1 MDSYNNVIYLISI
14 NCLRGFWIKSFL
26 PPRTYRSFLRF
37 VFLFLGPILGWGIF
51 IFSVPLAEAKE
62 SIRVL
67 VLKDISAVKLS
78 GEGLALH
85 DLRTGHTSFKN
96 QKNTS
101 LTFERETGSRIRVR
115 GHSLST
121 QGFLVDSSVGPV
133 GINGR
138 QYRDKVRIIP
148 GPNRDVWVINVL
160 PLEEY
165 LVGLI
170 NYEISSQWTMEAVK
184 AQVVAARTYAFYQKS
199 NRSGELYDV
208 DSGVNDQV
216 YGGVGRED
224 SRSRKAVLETKEELI
239 LYQGNPIF
247 AVYSAC
253 CGGKTEW
260 GENMW
265 PGYFPYLRSTECNY
279 CLDSPHFLWN
289 YSIDGERLGMVVEGT
304 SSNSRVSG
312 LEIDER
318 SQSRRVMRLT
328 IQTERNQRQISGK
341 DFRRLLGY
349 DQLRSTN
356 FVMTQKE
363 GVYHFSGLGWGH
375 GVGLCQWGAKGM
387 AEAGAEYRSILKYY
401 YQDVEIGKIPR

>member
-1 MDSYNNVIYLISI
+1 MEFCSNLCSLMLI
-14 NCLRGFWIKSFL
+14 NFLRGFWIKSFL
-26 PPRTYRSFLRF
+26 PPRTYRSFFRF
-37 VFLFLGPILGWGIF
+37 IFLFLGPILGGGVL
-51 IFSVPLAEAKE
+51 IFSIPLAEAGE

-67 VLKDISAVKLS
+67 VLKDVSAVKLS
-78 GEGLALH
+78 GEGLTLH
-85 DLRTGHTSFKN
+85 NLKTGQTFFKN
-96 QKNTS
+96 RKSSS
-101 LTFERETGSRIRVR
+101 LTVEREAGPRLRVR
-115 GHSLST
+115 GHSLSAP
-121 QGFLVDSSVGPV
+121 GFVVDSFAGPV
-133 GINGR
+133 SINGR
-138 QYRDKVRIIP
+138 KYRDQLKMIP

-165 LVGLI
+165 LVGLV
-170 NYEISSQWTMEAVK
+170 NYEISSQWTMEALK
-184 AQVVAARTYAFYQKS
+184 TQVVAARTYAFYQRS

-224 SRSRKAVLETKEELI
+224 NRSRKAVQETKGELI

-265 PGYFPYLRSTECNY
+265 AGNFPYLRSAECNY

-289 YSIDGERLGMVVEGT
+289 YSIEGDRLGMALEAT
-304 SSNSRVSG
+304 SSNSRVLG
-312 LEIDER
+312 LEIDQR
-318 SQSRRVMRLT
+318 SQSRRVLKLT
-328 IQTERNQRQISGK
+328 VQMEGNQRQISGK

-356 FVMTQKE
+356 FVMSQKD

-387 AEAGAEYRSILKYY
+387 AEAGADYRTILKYY
-401 YQDVEIGKIPR
+401 YQDVEVGKISR